1 MGADS
6 EPRGLWSAG
15 VWCSIIPMMLW
26 MAAGRGIVERKCEV
40 RLTTILLVPPS
51 RSGAVYSDMSQCQ
64 LSRPQID
71 RKVVPNFKVADH
83 PSGDAEAL
91 ILVPVVNFHLVR

>member
-15 VWCSIIPMMLW
+15 VLCSIIPMMLW

-40 RLTTILLVPPS
+40 NHDLVSSPS

-83 PSGDAEAL
+83 PSGDAEAR
-91 ILVPVVNFHLVR
+91 ILVLVVNFHLVR